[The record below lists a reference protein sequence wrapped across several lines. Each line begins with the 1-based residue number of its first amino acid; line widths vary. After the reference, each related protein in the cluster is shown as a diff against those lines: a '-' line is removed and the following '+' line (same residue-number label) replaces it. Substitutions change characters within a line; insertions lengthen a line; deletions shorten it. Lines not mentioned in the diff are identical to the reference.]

1 MKLSRSKKIT
11 KKMESDSKE
20 VFVEFFATSRV
31 LKSILGFAISFFC
44 IYLLKNEMAALP
56 EDLQFSMFSLSFL
69 TLSVL
74 FACIGQFSRA
84 LRWSK
89 MINLAGGT
97 TNNYEV
103 LSAYFKSVLANN
115 LLPLRAGDILRA
127 TYYGQKFSESPMKGT
142 LIIISERILDV
153 MFLAIIVGI
162 VFYQPALDFLMRF
175 ANDFSL
181 LSFGLM
187 LAGASLLIYTLWASP
202 KAKTILGKCGDFFRQ
217 LSFASSDRFSLVVY
231 TLLIWIFEAIA
242 YYFAMQSLGL
252 DITFTKCLILMSV
265 VTLST
270 SIPSTPGYFG
280 TFHLVFI
287 ETLQVIEP
295 TLEVS
300 FLAAIS
306 IHMVLW
312 LTSNSIGVLFI
323 VIDFGMRRIRA

>member
-1 MKLSRSKKIT
+1 MTRTKRIT
-11 KKMESDSKE
+11 KKVESGSKE
-20 VFVEFFATSRV
+20 VFIEFFATSRV

-56 EDLQFSMFSLSFL
+56 KDLQLSMFSLSFL

-89 MINLAGGT
+89 MINLVGGT

-127 TYYGQKFSESPMKGT
+127 TYYGQKFSKSPIKGT

-153 MFLAIIVGI
+153 MFLAIIAGI
-162 VFYQPALDFLMRF
+162 FFYQPTLHFLMRF
-175 ANDFSL
+175 ADNFSL
-181 LSFGLM
+181 LSFGLI
-187 LAGASLLIYTLWASP
+187 LAGASLIIYTLWATP
-202 KAKTILGKCGDFFRQ
+202 KAKTALGKCGNFFRQ
-217 LSFASSDRFSLVVY
+217 LSFTNSDRFSLIVY
-231 TLLIWIFEAIA
+231 TLFIWIFEAVA
-242 YYFAMQSLGL
+242 YFLAMQALGL
-252 DITFTKCLILMSV
+252 EITYTTCLILMSV

-300 FLAAIS
+300 FLAAIA

-312 LTSNSIGVLFI
+312 LTSNLIGVLFI
-323 VIDFGMRRIRA
+323 VIDFGIRRIRA